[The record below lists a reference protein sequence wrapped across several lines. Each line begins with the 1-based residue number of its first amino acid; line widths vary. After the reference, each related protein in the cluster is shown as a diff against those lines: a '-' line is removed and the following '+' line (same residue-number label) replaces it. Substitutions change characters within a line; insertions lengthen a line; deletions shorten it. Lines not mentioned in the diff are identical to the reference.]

1 MEFGRRLRDLRKQKG
16 MTLETLAVK
25 IGSSKGYLS
34 GIENE
39 KVNPPTEK
47 FVRKLARIFGQDEI
61 EFLKMAYLDKIP
73 RSLQP
78 EFNRS
83 MGSNAAPAKPAASGR
98 QRPGEASGVVSNA
111 LPLLNSVSHG
121 YPNRIASNGFPEPLG
136 QDRVAIPGVHPTHT
150 FAITVCGSA
159 LVSEDGISFK
169 EGDIAVV
176 SRAGK
181 VEDGD
186 FVFAI
191 FTEKGQRQGQLR
203 QVMLQDGETV
213 ALQATNRT
221 HPIIFVKR
229 SDLEGMFKVIGK
241 IEIFSSAVT
250 AAASRRDGSG
260 F

>member
-1 MEFGRRLRDLRKQKG
+1 MEFGKRLRDLRKQKG
-16 MTLETLAVK
+16 MTLETLAAK

-47 FVRKLARIFGQDEI
+47 FVRKLARIFGQDEVD
-61 EFLKMAYLDKIP
+61 FLKMAYLDKVP

-78 EFNRS
+78 EFNR
-83 MGSNAAPAKPAASGR
+83 MLGKDAAPAKPGAASAGR

-111 LPLLNSVSHG
+111 IPLLNTTAQG
-121 YPNRIASNGFPEPLG
+121 YPDRVGPNGFPELLSN
-136 QDRVAIPGVHPTHT
+136 DKIALPGVHPTNT
-150 FAITVCGSA
+150 FAITVCGNA
-159 LVSEDGISFK
+159 LLSEEGTSLK
-169 EGDIAVV
+169 EGDLAIV
-176 SRAGK
+176 SRSGK

-191 FTEKGQRQGQLR
+191 YTEKGQRQGALR

-213 ALQATNRT
+213 ALQATNRN
-221 HPIIFVKR
+221 HPVIFVKR
-229 SDLEGMFKVIGK
+229 SDLSGLFKVVGK
-241 IEIFSSAVT
+241 VELFLNAVP
-250 AAASRRDGSG
+250 AATRGGG

>member
-1 MEFGRRLRDLRKQKG
+1 MEFGKRLRDLRKQKG
-16 MTLETLAVK
+16 MTLEALAAK

-47 FVRKLARIFGQDEI
+47 FVRKLARIFGQDEV
-61 EFLKMAYLDKIP
+61 EFLKLAYLDKIP

-78 EFNRS
+78 EFNRVL
-83 MGSNAAPAKPAASGR
+83 GPDGAPAKAPAAR
-98 QRPGEASGVVSNA
+98 QRPGEASGVVSNTI
-111 LPLLNSVSHG
+111 PLLNSVSLG
-121 YPNRIASNGFPEPLG
+121 YPSRIAPNGFPESLG
-136 QDRVAIPGVHPTHT
+136 QDRIAVPGVHPTHT
-150 FAITVCGSA
+150 FAITACGNA
-159 LVSEDGISFK
+159 LISDEGANFK
-169 EGDIAVV
+169 EGDIALV
-176 SRAGK
+176 SRSGK

-213 ALQATNRT
+213 ALQATNRSY
-221 HPIIFVKR
+221 PIIFVKR
-229 SDLEGMFKVIGK
+229 SDLNGMFKVIGK
-241 IEIFSSAVT
+241 VEIFSNAVPL
-250 AAASRRDGSG
+250 AASRREGGG